1 MQDLIEF
8 TSANPWLISGVIAS
22 GLAVVFYELR
32 EKARDI
38 GSLST
43 ALAVRLINDGSK
55 VIDLRAADS
64 FATGHIVDAQNIPE
78 KDLLE
83 NPDKLK
89 KHKKSTLLVCDT
101 GNRSAEAAAS
111 LRKEGIENVFSMKGG
126 LAAWQQ
132 ENLPVVRD

>member
-8 TSANPWLISGVIAS
+8 TSANPWLIAGVIAS
-22 GLAVVFYELR
+22 ALAVVFYELR

-38 GSLST
+38 GSLNT

-55 VIDLRAADS
+55 VIDLRAADI

-101 GNRSAEAAAS
+101 GNRSAETAAS

>member
-1 MQDLIEF
+1 MQELIEF
-8 TSANPWLISGVIAS
+8 TSANPWLISGLIAS

-38 GSLST
+38 GSLNT

-55 VIDLRAADS
+55 VIDLRPADS

-101 GNRSAEAAAS
+101 GSRSAEAAAS